1 MNEFDFQKYLKK
13 NPSEIIEKINSVS
26 DGFFHIGVVI
36 PVLGESE
43 FLWKTLQSLAEA
55 QKNFDKQA
63 LILLVFNYNEKT
75 PIEYIRD
82 NEILIEKINQ
92 KPFAFLNLN
101 LSIINLKQP
110 LRYAVGEARKKGMD
124 SIIRFI
130 SSNYAMGKISIIA
143 SLDADTIVEKDYFSK
158 IDEFFTRNPKMDAA
172 TFEVIHQKSDDEN
185 IEKAIRYYERYL
197 ENYYLAL
204 KECNSPFAYKSV
216 GSAFAVRVSSYIQAG
231 GMRQERSGEDFYF
244 LEAVAKIGK
253 VEFTREIIVHPS
265 PRISKRVAFGT
276 GIAVE
281 EIINGKNY
289 PDFSTKACCELKKL
303 LDSVEDNNLTSVE
316 LFLNMQSAKTR
327 EFLIE
332 HNFTKSWKKVLKN
345 YPVTQLAKQFKFYYF
360 DALKTLQFLK
370 KHSLN

>member
-1 MNEFDFQKYLKK
+1 MILNEFDFQKYLKK

-130 SSNYAMGKISIIA
+130 SSNYAMGKNSIIA

-204 KECNSPFAYKSV
+204 KECNSPLMI
-216 GSAFAVRVSSYIQAG
+216 SSTAIPVPNA
-231 GMRQERSGEDFYF
+231 
-244 LEAVAKIGK
+244 
-253 VEFTREIIVHPS
+253 T
-265 PRISKRVAFGT
+265 
-276 GIAVE
+276 
-281 EIINGKNY
+281 
-289 PDFSTKACCELKKL
+289 L
-303 LDSVEDNNLTSVE
+303 LDILGDG
-316 LFLNMQSAKTR
+316 
-327 EFLIE
+327 
-332 HNFTKSWKKVLKN
+332 
-345 YPVTQLAKQFKFYYF
+345 
-360 DALKTLQFLK
+360 
-370 KHSLN
+370 